1 MKRSG
6 YTRLAVVALTALL
19 ISATTT
25 NVVAQEYSTTEYSN
39 DRYSTYEYDDAD
51 YEVPRIDTRRWNND
65 LRVGIG
71 LPGVIHLLTMNIIV
85 DVDTDPSYTHQT
97 SSDLL
102 ADARSYD
109 SPTRLLPPIT
119 LEYSRYINKW
129 LKIGGKAMYSSVYYH
144 ERNVGTNKIIRSHYD
159 NAYAMFVNFRF
170 EYLRRDVVQL
180 YSGIGVGATVRQ
192 NESYVIA
199 FPMIDVTYLG
209 ITLGRDLYG
218 FAELGGG
225 ISGCIRVGMG
235 YKF

>member
-6 YTRLAVVALTALL
+6 YTRLAAVALTALL

-39 DRYSTYEYDDAD
+39 DRYSTYEYDEAE

-71 LPGVIHLLTMNIIV
+71 LPGVIYLLATNIIV
-85 DVDTDPSYTHQT
+85 DVDAAPSDTHYT

-102 ADARSYD
+102 ASARSYD
-109 SPTRLLPPIT
+109 SDTRLLPPIT

-129 LKIGGKAMYSSVYYH
+129 LMIGGKAMFSSVYYH
-144 ERNVGTNKIIRSHYD
+144 ERNIGTNKRVCSHYD
-159 NAYAMFVNFRF
+159 NTYAMFVNIRF

-180 YSGIGVGATVRQ
+180 YSGIGVGATVRHD
-192 NESYVIA
+192 ESYVVA
-199 FPMIDVTYLG
+199 LPMIDVTYLG
-209 ITLGRDLYG
+209 VTVGRNIYG